1 MTREETVKLF
11 ALLAQLHPRKPMPT
25 DTVTV
30 AIWTEV
36 LKPWP
41 YSEVRDAAIRRSRE
55 SRYAPEPADLVEFL
69 PAVEE
74 QRKETPV
81 DKKAATWAREYH
93 DRLREELHRI
103 GLPEFRGKTG
113 LEYQEWRAMCAEAG
127 LDLAD
132 AVTETEVKR

>member
-74 QRKETPV
+74 PRKETPV

-93 DRLREELHRI
+93 DRLREELAKR
-103 GLPEFRGKTG
+103 GLDPFTGKTG
-113 LEYQEWRAMCAEAG
+113 AEYLAWKARRETAG
-127 LDLAD
+127 LDLGAL
-132 AVTETEVKR
+132 VVETEVRG